1 MVDYYPKTISYR
13 ELNNMFPG
21 LDIVDEDEQQRLT
34 RGRPEERDY
43 HQRPKQKVC
52 DALFTC
58 HSSELTEFLR
68 SRKASREEETMNR
81 WNGAYSDVVILLHNA
96 IHYLFLIVNKC
107 HKGSNQTALFPA
119 M

>member
-34 RGRPEERDY
+34 RGRPEERDH
-43 HQRPKQKVC
+43 HQRPKQKVY

-58 HSSELTEFLR
+58 HSSELAEFFR
-68 SRKASREEETMNR
+68 SGKTSSEEETMN
-81 WNGAYSDVVILLHNA
+81 H
-96 IHYLFLIVNKC
+96 
-107 HKGSNQTALFPA
+107 
-119 M
+119 